1 MIFFKAYIIISVP
14 GEVLAWCFIILST
27 VLLGWLTPS
36 YSTGGSLLV
45 GCFIGLV
52 LGFVFVCFF
61 LKTTTGLTPSRQ
73 KRATDMLFLG
83 FNIH

>member
-1 MIFFKAYIIISVP
+1 MLLSMNFFIAYIGVP

-52 LGFVFVCFF
+52 FLVLVLFVFS
-61 LKTTTGLTPSRQ
+61 LKQQLV
-73 KRATDMLFLG
+73 
-83 FNIH
+83 